1 MSSEILIFKNK
12 TFIYSA
18 VPLPSFYPCSVPTQ
32 DQALQQ
38 VVQLKKELAEMRV
51 SQAMAEDRV
60 LAEATGSSLDR
71 EVGRAR
77 GLLTPANVEA
87 DMERSAHRETMG
99 ALECSE
105 ASVGSG

>member
-1 MSSEILIFKNK
+1 M
-12 TFIYSA
+12 TT
-18 VPLPSFYPCSVPTQ
+18 SFLWCRRSVPTQ

-87 DMERSAHRETMG
+87 DMERSAHRETMD

-105 ASVGSG
+105 ASVSLFIIGGGGER